1 MKEGRRKGER
11 REREGQGETETE
23 TETEGKK
30 FLGVVTN
37 PPLLTPL

>member
-23 TETEGKK
+23 TEGKK
-30 FLGVVTN
+30 FLGVGTN